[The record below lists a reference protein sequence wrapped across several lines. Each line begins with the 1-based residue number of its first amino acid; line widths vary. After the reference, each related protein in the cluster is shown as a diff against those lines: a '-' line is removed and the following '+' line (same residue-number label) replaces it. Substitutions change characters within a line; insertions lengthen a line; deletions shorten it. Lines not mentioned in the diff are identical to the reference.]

1 MPVDELSFRPVAL
14 STNCHLRFF
23 FFFEE
28 KRRSAEMEMRIFF
41 LGQFLFFIFI
51 SVVALMSFSHFF
63 SQTQFLSTASNA
75 KPQFF
80 GLFILLCDS
89 LQQWT
94 LWPFSFLVFW
104 GQSYEHFFCFNL
116 FCKALRAMVGY
127 SVTLVAQ
134 FTLMMSH
141 KPAIFEK
148 KKIVLMIREVL
159 A

>member
-23 FFFEE
+23 FLFEE

-63 SQTQFLSTASNA
+63 YQTQFLSTASNA

-80 GLFILLCDS
+80 GLFILFMWLSPAMDVMA
-89 LQQWT
+89 
-94 LWPFSFLVFW
+94 FFLSCFW
-104 GQSYEHFFCFNL
+104 AQSYEHFFASTFFARPFEQRLDIQWHWWHNL
-116 FCKALRAMVGY
+116 LWWCHISQPFLKRRKLF
-127 SVTLVAQ
+127 LW
-134 FTLMMSH
+134 L
-141 KPAIFEK
+141 EK
-148 KKIVLMIREVL
+148 C
-159 A
+159 

>member
-80 GLFILLCDS
+80 WVVYPFMWLSPAMDVMAFFLSCFLGSIL
-89 LQQWT
+89 WT
-94 LWPFSFLVFW
+94 
-104 GQSYEHFFCFNL
+104 FFCFNL
-116 FCKALRAMVGY
+116 FCKALRVKVGY

-141 KPAIFEK
+141 KPAHFWKEEK
-148 KKIVLMIREVL
+148 CSND
-159 A
+159 